1 MTEDAAEL
9 NYTEAE
15 SLIPGRI
22 VEDAPEDWVGGD
34 VELQLLDVSKDTLV
48 LVKVT
53 KMKGMT
59 LKTTSVS

>member
-1 MTEDAAEL
+1 MTEEAAEL

-34 VELQLLDVSKDTLV
+34 VGIAALRCE
-48 LVKVT
+48 
-53 KMKGMT
+53 
-59 LKTTSVS
+59 